1 MDFGLGTR
9 GGFVLVVLVG
19 VLVPGLTNHVLSQS
33 GYHTLG
39 SVAWAVGYAAMAVV
53 LYVGWV
59 RPLEVTGPDDTIR
72 DPDEGN
78 ATGDT
83 ASGGTD
89 TDGTGGE
96 PDPAKAN

>member
-19 VLVPGLTNHVLSQS
+19 VLVPGVTNHVLSQS

-39 SVAWAVGYAAMAVV
+39 SAVWAVGYATMAVV

-59 RPLEVTGPDDTIR
+59 RPLELTGPDDTVR
-72 DPDEGN
+72 EPDEGD
-78 ATGDT
+78 A
-83 ASGGTD
+83 GGGSSA
-89 TDGTGGE
+89 DGTGSE
-96 PDPAKAN
+96 PEPEPAEAN

>member
-39 SVAWAVGYAAMAVV
+39 SVVWAVGYAAMAVV

-59 RPLEVTGPDDTIR
+59 RPLEPTGPDDAIR
-72 DPDEGN
+72 DPEEEDAAG
-78 ATGDT
+78 
-83 ASGGTD
+83 GGTD
-89 TDGTGGE
+89 ATGGE
-96 PDPAKAN
+96 SGPAEAK

>member
-33 GYHTLG
+33 GSHTLG

-53 LYVGWV
+53 LYAGWV
-59 RPLEVTGPDDTIR
+59 RPLELTGPDDAIR
-72 DPDEGN
+72 EPGEGDADGSEPD
-78 ATGDT
+78 
-83 ASGGTD
+83 
-89 TDGTGGE
+89 DGPGGE
-96 PDPAKAN
+96 PEPAEAN

>member
-1 MDFGLGTR
+1 MMDFGFGTR

-39 SVAWAVGYAAMAVV
+39 SVVWAVGYAAMAIV
-53 LYVGWV
+53 LYLGWV
-59 RPLEVTGPDDTIR
+59 RPLELTGPDDAVR
-72 DPDEGN
+72 KPEEDDAAG
-78 ATGDT
+78 
-83 ASGGTD
+83 SGPD

-96 PDPAKAN
+96 PESAEPN

>member
-1 MDFGLGTR
+1 MDLGLGTR
-9 GGFVLVVLVG
+9 GGFVIVVLTG

-39 SVAWAVGYAAMAVV
+39 SVVWAVGYAAMAVV

-59 RPLEVTGPDDTIR
+59 RPLDPTGPDDTIR
-72 DPDEGN
+72 EPDD
-78 ATGDT
+78 GDT
-83 ASGGTD
+83 AGDAAGSGTE

-96 PDPAKAN
+96 PEPAEAN

>member
-33 GYHTLG
+33 GYHALG
-39 SVAWAVGYAAMAVV
+39 SAAWAVGYAAMAAV

-59 RPLEVTGPDDTIR
+59 RPLDPTGPDDAIR
-72 DPDEGN
+72 KPDDGN
-78 ATGDT
+78 GADDT
-83 ASGGTD
+83 ASGGTE
-89 TDGTGGE
+89 TDGPGGDPE
-96 PDPAKAN
+96 PAEPN